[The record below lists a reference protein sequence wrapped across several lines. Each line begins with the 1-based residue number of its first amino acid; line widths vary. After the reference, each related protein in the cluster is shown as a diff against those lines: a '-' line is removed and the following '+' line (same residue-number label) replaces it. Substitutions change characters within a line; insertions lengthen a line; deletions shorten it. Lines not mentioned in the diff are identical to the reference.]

1 MVVAALAVVLAALPL
16 SGCGREPEP
25 AGGQAASTSAE
36 LGPADQKY
44 TTRALVVALP
54 DPVARQPL
62 MLHHEE
68 IPEFVGKSGEIIGMK
83 EMVMPFEQI
92 APGVSLDGVLPGDKI
107 GLDFEVRWKQRPRT
121 LVTRLEKLD
130 PATMLHIAPKTG
142 GE

>member
-1 MVVAALAVVLAALPL
+1 MVGAALVAMLSVLPL
-16 SGCGREPEP
+16 SGCRREPEP
-25 AGGQAASTSAE
+25 AGQAGSTSAG

-130 PATMLHIAPKTG
+130 PATMLHIAPKSG

>member
-1 MVVAALAVVLAALPL
+1 MVGAALVAMLSVLPL
-16 SGCGREPEP
+16 SGCRREPEP
-25 AGGQAASTSAE
+25 AGGRAGGTSAG

-54 DPVARQPL
+54 DAGSRQPL

-92 APGVSLDGVLPGDKI
+92 APDISLDGVLPGDKI

-130 PATMLHIAPKTG
+130 PATVLHIAPKSG